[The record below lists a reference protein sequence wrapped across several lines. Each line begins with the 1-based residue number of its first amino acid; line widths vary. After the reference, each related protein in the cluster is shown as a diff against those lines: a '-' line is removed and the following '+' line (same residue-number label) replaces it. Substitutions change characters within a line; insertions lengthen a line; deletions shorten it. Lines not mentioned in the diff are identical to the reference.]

1 AVEGRGSRQYADLD
15 VAFAHLQAH
24 GIDEALLYE
33 RKPLTPAAVEKAL
46 GKKQYREL
54 LEEPGH
60 VVKLPGAPTLAP
72 LDDARPAISDQ
83 VTPEQAFG
91 NG

>member
-1 AVEGRGSRQYADLD
+1 
-15 VAFAHLQAH
+15 
-24 GIDEALLYE
+24 
-33 RKPLTPAAVEKAL
+33 
-46 GKKQYREL
+46 KQYREL

-72 LDDARPAISDQ
+72 FDDARPSISDQ